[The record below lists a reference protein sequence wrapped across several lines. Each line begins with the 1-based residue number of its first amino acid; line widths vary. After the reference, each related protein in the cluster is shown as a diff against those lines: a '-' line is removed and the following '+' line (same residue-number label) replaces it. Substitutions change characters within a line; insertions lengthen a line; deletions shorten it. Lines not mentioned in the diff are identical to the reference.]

1 MWALPHNK
9 ALLWCYELWRA
20 HAVPAAGYLVSTD
33 AYMNLQL
40 ANTEEFID
48 GTFTGNLGEVLIRC
62 VCRGLASP
70 QLCSVRIATTWY
82 NAAQHEML
90 AEATKD

>member
-1 MWALPHNK
+1 MSFGEP
-9 ALLWCYELWRA
+9 

-62 VCRGLASP
+62 VCRDMLR
-70 QLCSVRIATTWY
+70 CSCALQSHLVLPPA
-82 NAAQHEML
+82 
-90 AEATKD
+90 